1 MTPDRSAVAL
11 IESSWH
17 EIALTVRRDGP
28 RDPAAVHAALVELS
42 PRWRNQA
49 VSLVVELCGF
59 AYGKVIDRAREVAAA
74 RRQHAPIRDEVIDEL
89 QTADDVLQVVN
100 RLFERCDHED
110 SHVHPSFN

>member
-1 MTPDRSAVAL
+1 MTPDRSAAAL

-17 EIALTVRRDGP
+17 HIASTIRGDGP
-28 RDPAAVHAALVELS
+28 RDPVAVHAALVELS

-49 VSLVVELCGF
+49 VTLVVELCGF

-74 RRQHAPIRDEVIDEL
+74 RRQHVPIRDEVIAEL

-100 RLFERCDHED
+100 RLFERCDYEQ
-110 SHVHPSFN
+110 SPVHPSFN